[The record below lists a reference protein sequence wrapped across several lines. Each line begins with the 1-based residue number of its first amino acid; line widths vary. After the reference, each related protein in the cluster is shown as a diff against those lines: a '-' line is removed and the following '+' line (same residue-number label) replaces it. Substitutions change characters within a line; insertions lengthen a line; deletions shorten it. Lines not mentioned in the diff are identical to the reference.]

1 MTCMYKEYENEN
13 DTGATTIAKNDFQ
26 LWGEDS
32 PQSGKPWV
40 RNTKLPRLSTRIL
53 RKSLSKQY

>member
-32 PQSGKPWV
+32 PQ
-40 RNTKLPRLSTRIL
+40 
-53 RKSLSKQY
+53 